1 MRYLSTEWVEAA
13 GRALAA
19 DTALKEATADVALT
33 LEQVVTGAPAGLP
46 GGPDGSGE
54 AGGAGGDV
62 RWHVAVDHGSVALA
76 AGPAPQGFD
85 VRFTTDYATA
95 AAIAQGLLGAQQAF
109 AEGRLRVGGDVTALG
124 RHHRAFAAV
133 DDALAGVRAAT
144 TFPDAAASDA

>member
-1 MRYLSTEWVEAA
+1 VRYLSAEWVDAA
-13 GRALAA
+13 ARALAA

-33 LEQVVTGAPAGLP
+33 LEQVVTGVPAGVA
-46 GGPDGSGE
+46 GGPE
-54 AGGAGGDV
+54 EGAGDGDV
-62 RWHVAVDHGSVALA
+62 RWHVAVDRGSVTLA

-109 AEGRLRVGGDVTALG
+109 AAGRLRVGGDVTALG

>member
-13 GRALAA
+13 ARALAA

-54 AGGAGGDV
+54 AGGDV

-95 AAIAQGLLGAQQAF
+95 AASGNVVAARTPAS
-109 AEGRLRVGGDVTALG
+109 ASSTAANARWWRPSAVTSPPTRSRPAANACWAP
-124 RHHRAFAAV
+124 RRPWAMAAAV
-133 DDALAGVRAAT
+133 A
-144 TFPDAAASDA
+144 